1 MVKDVEPHHERGA
14 NWMLFYIF
22 AASYLKIFE
31 SC

>member
-1 MVKDVEPHHERGA
+1 MVKDVEPHQDLDA

-22 AASYLKIFE
+22 AGSYLKIFE